1 MHYFIQKKK
10 GWHRGIRCF
19 FFLVF
24 ILFLG
29 ATVSCANEKEV
40 SKKSNVSTNGSE
52 KKELRDATPVVLSP
66 EATGAVTYQEEN
78 VSIDASNVSEGYIM
92 LNYTGTN
99 EKVKFQIKTPE
110 GIEYTYPVTN
120 TGQYNVY
127 SLSGGNGTYQ
137 YVLLESVSVEN
148 NQYAVVF
155 SKQQDV
161 TISNEF
167 SPFLYPNYYVNFSIE
182 SQAVKMA
189 QKLAEGCTS
198 DLEVVSNVYNYVIEN
213 IEYDTKKAENV
224 PYGYTPDVDATLK
237 SGKGIC
243 FDYAAL
249 MSAML
254 RSQRIPVRLEVGY
267 VGEIYHAWISCYI
280 EDVGWVDDI
289 IEFDGKNWSL
299 MDPTL
304 AANNDKDSTKEYIG
318 DKSRYI
324 VKYSY

>member
-1 MHYFIQKKK
+1 M
-10 GWHRGIRCF
+10 
-19 FFLVF
+19 
-24 ILFLG
+24 
-29 ATVSCANEKEV
+29 
-40 SKKSNVSTNGSE
+40 
-52 KKELRDATPVVLSP
+52 
-66 EATGAVTYQEEN
+66 
-78 VSIDASNVSEGYIM
+78 
-92 LNYTGTN
+92 
-99 EKVKFQIKTPE
+99 
-110 GIEYTYPVTN
+110 
-120 TGQYNVY
+120 Y

-182 SQAVKMA
+182 SQTVKMA

-198 DLEVVSNVYNYVIEN
+198 DLEVVSNIYNYVIEN

-224 PYGYTPDVDATLK
+224 PYGYTPDVDETLK